1 MLGSHDYDLLA
12 QLGKGSQGVVWRAK
26 RKTDGIFVAVKQ
38 IMLRTMSRREQAD
51 ASQEVDSTIRA
62 HTRHCAGVWSVLSV
76 RVYNM
81 IACQC
86 VCAT

>member
-26 RKTDGIFVAVKQ
+26 RKADGIVVAVKQ

-51 ASQEVDSTIRA
+51 AAQEVDSTIRA
-62 HTRHCAGVWSVLSV
+62 HTRHYEGIWSVLSV
-76 RVYNM
+76 RVCM
-81 IACQC
+81 IAGQC
-86 VCAT
+86 FCAT